1 MGQATSMLIRQKIVY
16 LNEQGTSY
24 LQLSKDFNLSY
35 NTVRNLC
42 RSYEKLGKAG
52 LQPNYANCGNKGVIR
67 SSDFIHRCSIWLR
80 RLHPS
85 WGADTIHAK
94 LSERYPELKMPNS
107 RTIHRWL
114 VNAGLVKKN
123 QTTIR
128 GERMGN

>member
-1 MGQATSMLIRQKIVY
+1 MGQATSMPERQKIVY

-24 LQLSKDFNLSY
+24 SQLSKDFKVSY

-42 RSYEKLGKAG
+42 LSYKEHGKAG

-67 SSDFIHRCSIWLR
+67 SNNFIHRCSIWLR

-94 LSERYPELKMPNS
+94 LSERYPEQEMPDS
-107 RTIHRWL
+107 RTIHRWF
-114 VNAGLVKKN
+114 VDAGFVKKK
-123 QTTIR
+123 
-128 GERMGN
+128 